1 MEAPG
6 EADGRKKERR
16 GGGGSKVGGFSMKEV
31 ETAGIGGGR
40 GCGEARGSLPGEGA
54 GERTTPRAFVRYN
67 LGVAGP
73 LPIFE
78 TLSNAT
84 VLGFQIKHSFY
95 CRFLLCFSLGVLPE
109 QLWREQIFY
118 WKYNKR
124 STNAAEASRRAL
136 ATVERG
142 A

>member
-6 EADGRKKERR
+6 ETDGRKKERR
-16 GGGGSKVGGFSMKEV
+16 GGRSKVGGFSMKEV

-40 GCGEARGSLPGEGA
+40 GYLPGEGA
-54 GERTTPRAFVRYN
+54 GERTTARVFVRYN
-67 LGVAGP
+67 LGVTGP

-78 TLSNAT
+78 RLSNAT
-84 VLGFQIKHSFY
+84 VLGFQIKHLFY
-95 CRFLLCFSLGVLPE
+95 CRFLLCFSLGVFPE

-124 STNAAEASRRAL
+124 SVNAAEASRRAL
-136 ATVERG
+136 TTVERG